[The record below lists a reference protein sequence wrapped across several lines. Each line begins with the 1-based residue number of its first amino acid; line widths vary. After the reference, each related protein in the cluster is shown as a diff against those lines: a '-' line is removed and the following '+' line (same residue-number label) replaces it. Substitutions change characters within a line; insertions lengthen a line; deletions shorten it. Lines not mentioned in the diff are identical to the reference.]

1 MAIDR
6 FGLSWP
12 GECTC
17 MIDGCTCMI
26 GLWYIS
32 SSTYFSID
40 GARANFMEFISEKC
54 HGSDLGIL
62 RKYTVGSRFELDS
75 FVFSIMKSST

>member
-1 MAIDR
+1 MFLDV
-6 FGLSWP
+6 F
-12 GECTC
+12 
-17 MIDGCTCMI
+17 
-26 GLWYIS
+26 Y
-32 SSTYFSID
+32 